1 MKKYMTLAVI
11 TGLTGLIIAT
21 PASAQNFVSR
31 FLDRYQAPAVQA
43 PVLETSQTLSPSL
56 TSLAQ
61 NEGLPLQVSDVIQLA
76 LESNLGIGVN
86 RFQPLISEYAI
97 NAAYQ
102 QFDPSLT
109 LSGTVGRDTR
119 AAFTQLDGADVTRT
133 LSGNYT
139 INYNQNLE
147 YGSSYSVQFNVS
159 RNSSNSTFSTVN
171 PSYSGTLRYQFTQP
185 LLRGFGRDINTSQIT
200 IARNNLEQ
208 SEIQF
213 EQQVMN
219 LVVQATNSY
228 WDLVAAH
235 EDIRVQEGA
244 LARAQ
249 QTYEDNLRQVEIG
262 TLAPI
267 EVVQAQQAVASTRES
282 LIVAQASL
290 TQLEDNIK
298 TMITRVPDP
307 ALVLL
312 RLNPI
317 DDIRNRTDQI
327 MPIEGAI
334 QQALLNRP
342 ELRQSELAIR
352 NADINLRV
360 AENSLLP
367 QLDLTGSY
375 TQRGLGG
382 SQLVTSGGGFGFD
395 NRIVTRIPG
404 GVGGAFADIFG
415 FDFTGYS
422 VGFSLQIPLSN
433 RSAQA
438 NVARNV
444 VQQRQAISQQA
455 LTAQQIALEVRD
467 AYNQIATSQARI
479 EAASVSR
486 ELAERRLDAENRKFE
501 LGASSIR
508 FVLDEQ
514 QNLTQAETTEIRA
527 LVAYV
532 KAVVAYD
539 NAIGRI
545 LERNNIQI
553 QEPNEPTIARIGTSP
568 E

>member
-11 TGLTGLIIAT
+11 TGLTGLIFAT

-31 FLDRYQAPAVQA
+31 FLARYQIPAVQA

-61 NEGLPLQVSDVIQLA
+61 NEGLPLRVSDVIQLA

-86 RFQPLISEYAI
+86 RFQPLLSEYAI

-109 LSGTVGRDTR
+109 LSGTVGRNTQ
-119 AAFTQLDGADVTRT
+119 AAFTQLDGADVSRT
-133 LSGNYT
+133 LSGNYSV
-139 INYNQNLE
+139 NYNQNLE
-147 YGSSYSVQFNVS
+147 YGSSYSVQLSVN

-171 PSYSGTLRYQFTQP
+171 PSYRGTLRYQFTQP

-267 EVVQAQQAVASTRES
+267 EVVQAQQAVAGTRES

-290 TQLEDNIK
+290 TLLEDNIK

-317 DDIRNRTDQI
+317 EDIRNRTDQI
-327 MPIEGAI
+327 LPVEGAI

-342 ELRQSELAIR
+342 ELRQAELAIR
-352 NADINLRV
+352 NAGINLRV
-360 AENSLLP
+360 AENNLLP
-367 QLDLTGSY
+367 QLNLTGSY
-375 TQRGLGG
+375 TQTGLGG
-382 SQLVTSGGGFGFD
+382 SQLITSGGGFGLE
-395 NRIVTRIPG
+395 NRVITRIPG
-404 GVGGAFADIFG
+404 GVGGAFSDIFG
-415 FDFTGYS
+415 FDFTGYQ
-422 VGFSLQIPLSN
+422 VGFTLQIPLSN

-444 VQQRQAISQQA
+444 VQQRQVISQQA
-455 LTAQQIALEVRD
+455 LTAQQIALEVRN

-539 NAIGRI
+539 NAIGRS

>member
-367 QLDLTGSY
+367 QLDLTGTY

-382 SQLVTSGGGFGFD
+382 SQLITSGGGFGFD